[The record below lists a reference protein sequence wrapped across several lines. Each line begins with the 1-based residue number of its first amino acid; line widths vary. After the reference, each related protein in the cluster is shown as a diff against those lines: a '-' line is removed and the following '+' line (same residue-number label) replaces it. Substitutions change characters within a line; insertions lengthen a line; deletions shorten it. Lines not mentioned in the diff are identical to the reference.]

1 MRTTFL
7 QPLRTVALLALLWVL
22 PQSHTSAQ
30 EFEVDGIWY
39 SVLSESEVK
48 SIPTPGYENLWETP
62 CYGGDTI
69 QIPETVTYEDVVYTV
84 TTIGRGTFNGE
95 YMMIFSGTST
105 IILPHTITKIESEA
119 FYARHAPFLK
129 FIQCMATT
137 PPECAEGALDMGAVP
152 TIYVPEGAKE
162 AYQKAGGW
170 KDFYI
175 MEGEMIPDFTVDE
188 IGFHVQTDTT
198 VVVSWA
204 QMKELYIPEIVSDGI
219 REYKVT
225 AIMPH
230 MNCDVAFCYNS
241 PYEKVVIPS
250 TIRSLGDCCFWG
262 AYELHTIVMR
272 SKTPLPFN
280 RALEPNKSIALYVP
294 KGSLQ
299 AYQEADDWK
308 EFTIVEGEPVPDFT
322 VDGLTYRIKPGT
334 NSVSIVACN
343 DMSAFVGNVVIPE
356 KINYGEEEFAVAEI
370 ANDVFSNIS
379 GLTGITLPSSMKRI
393 GNDNFSYCW
402 DLKYVQIS
410 ANEPPICGEY
420 AFSGITDRV
429 LLYVPEGY
437 SVNYQSAEI
446 WKDFTTVIEGE
457 AVPDFSIDGIT
468 YRATSGTNVCIISCD
483 NAAELDGNLII
494 ADSVCYRER
503 RFAVTSIEAHT
514 FSIAW
519 NITGLVLP
527 STLASVGEYA
537 FAGCSSL
544 QYVQIEAQNPPACHS
559 NTFNASISEN
569 TILYIP
575 KQTSEVYKLADGWNG
590 FAQYVEGVYIPDFT
604 VDNLTYH
611 ITPGADK
618 ASLIACDD
626 VSVLSG
632 DIFIPDTVSNG
643 KYKFVVLEIK
653 DGVFR
658 DAKDITGLI
667 LPSTIESIGNYA
679 FAGCTG
685 LQYIQVM
692 ATVPPSCSTE
702 AFYGVDV
709 ILYVP
714 KGTYEAYK
722 EAEGWS
728 SFSNIIDGEP
738 IPDFTVNGL
747 TYHQL
752 SKTTVSLIDGTSAN
766 GDVSIP
772 ETVQYNDVYYTVTE
786 IGDTA
791 FYQCAN
797 MISVTIPKSVTN
809 VASEAFYECTGLK
822 YVEIAD
828 GDTPLSFKDNYQFW
842 TSPLDSAYIGRDLEY
857 GSATKYGGN
866 SPFVGRTSAFYTPIK
881 KVIFGDSVTVVGK
894 SLFRYS
900 VSLESV
906 ILGENVTEIESSAF
920 GGCTSLKTVVCNAVT
935 PPTCR
940 NTEFRN
946 TSATLYVPEGTL
958 EAYQT
963 ARGWN
968 VFAKIIDSPYVPDF
982 VVDGIKYTLLGKGQ
996 VGVVAINEVT
1006 KYEGD
1011 IVLPET
1017 VTFEGVT
1024 YTLTTICSG
1033 AFYQCNDLKSVSI
1046 PATVTAIE
1054 EEAFYSC
1061 SPRIECKAMIPPT
1074 CTRYSFSNVSS
1085 KVYIP
1090 EGTLELYQDA
1100 TGWKDFSYLIDV
1112 AYVPDFTFDGVRY
1125 TQVSKGKVGV
1135 DALVLW
1141 ETDIDILL
1149 PETVEHEGVVY
1160 HLTEICEGA
1169 FSDRHLSSI
1178 AIPEG
1183 LTAIRDYAF
1192 YNCYQLKSI
1201 KLPDSLTT
1209 LGASAFAGCSQL
1221 RKVTI
1226 PEGVTSIEYSTFE
1239 WCPIDTMIVK
1249 SMTPPNVKSSNA
1261 LGGAYQSVGVLVVPT
1276 GALQAY
1282 MTARSWRE
1290 FYKIE
1295 EESGYSNVFEVD
1307 GVHYKMYSV
1316 EDSVVTVVGA
1326 SASEIIIPDS
1336 VVYDKKYAVKVI
1348 GNGAFS
1354 GNTELESVVISE
1366 GVTTLGSSAFA
1377 NCSNLRSIS
1386 IPSTLVNGN
1395 FSYQYREYNRN
1406 YSPAFYGCT
1415 GLENITVAEG
1425 HPNLDSRNDCNAL
1438 IWTNEGWNG
1447 VELMMG
1453 CKNTVIPD
1461 GVTQIAPYA
1470 FGDTGIEK
1478 VAIPNSVTRI
1488 GTQAFQGC
1496 GSLTTL
1502 QIGSGL
1508 TEFSYPAIYDDLG
1521 TSVRQSFTG
1530 CYNLRTIVI
1539 DEANPLVDSRGNCNA
1554 IIETATNTILL
1565 GCNGT
1570 TIPEGV
1576 TAVLPNAFSQCHYLE
1591 SLYVPA
1597 SLTSIP
1603 LGSFNGCRSL
1613 KSIVVDEA
1621 NTAYDSRNNC
1631 NAIIETATDTLIR
1644 GCMNT
1649 VIPED
1654 VVCIGHYAFAECLGL
1669 EEILIPDA
1677 VHTIGSNAFQ
1687 LCNYLRTI
1695 TFGSGLKSI
1704 GSLPFG
1710 DIYWD
1715 FQMFS
1720 LNSIVFKGSV
1730 PPVFEDQSGFSS
1742 LMHSYVQLVV
1752 PGGSLSAY
1760 QSADVWKDFAHIT
1773 EGEGAVEF
1781 EYDGICYRIILGND
1795 SAMVRPRLDKESAT
1809 MESTYPDSI
1818 VIPETVWYDNKEYV
1832 VNAIGEYA
1840 FYDCKLNY
1848 LSIPATVERVG
1859 YNGLSTAFTGTV
1871 ICYAAIPPLCLES
1884 YIWSV
1889 SNDAVLRVPKESI
1902 ELYEQAVFWQHFFRW
1917 ANVEAIEDVTG
1928 IESAEADVP
1937 YMHTDAV
1944 YDLSGR
1950 RIADVENLKSG
1961 IYIVNG
1967 KKVVIK

>member
-1 MRTTFL
+1 MKTTFL

-39 SVLSESEVK
+39 SVLSENKVK

-95 YMMIFSGTST
+95 CWVIFSSTST

-119 FYARHAPFLK
+119 FNARHAPFLK

-299 AYQEADDWK
+299 AYQEADGWK

-468 YRATSGTNVCIISCD
+468 YRATSGTNVSIISCD
-483 NAAELDGNLII
+483 NAPELDGNLII

-544 QYVQIEAQNPPACHS
+544 RYVQIEAQNPPACHS
-559 NTFNASISEN
+559 NTFNTSISEN

-604 VDNLTYH
+604 IDNLTYH

-618 ASLIACDD
+618 ASLIACSD
-626 VSVLSG
+626 VSVLTG
-632 DIFIPDTVSNG
+632 DLIIPDTISNG
-643 KYKFVVLEIK
+643 LYKFVVSEIM

-658 DAKDITGLI
+658 NAMNVTGLI
-667 LPSTIESIGNYA
+667 LPSTIERIGSYA
-679 FAGCTG
+679 FGSCTG

-714 KGTYEAYK
+714 KGTYEAYQT
-722 EAEGWS
+722 AEGWS

-752 SKTTVSLIDGTSAN
+752 SNTTVSLIDGTSAN

-797 MISVTIPKSVTN
+797 MISVTIPKSITR
-809 VASEAFYECTGLK
+809 VASKAFYECTGLR
-822 YVEIAD
+822 YVEITD
-828 GDTPLSFKDNYQFW
+828 GNTPLSFTDNYQFW
-842 TSPLDSAYIGRDLEY
+842 TSPLDSAYIGRNLEY
-857 GSATKYGGN
+857 HSLAKYGGN
-866 SPFVGRTSAFYTPIK
+866 SPFVGTTSSQYAPMK
-881 KVIFGDSVTVVGK
+881 KVVFGDSVTVVGN

-906 ILGENVTEIESSAF
+906 VLGKNVTKIGNSSFAN
-920 GGCTSLKTVVCNAVT
+920 CTSIKVVVCNAMT

-958 EAYQT
+958 EAYQ
-963 ARGWN
+963 AASGWK
-968 VFAKIIDSPYVPDF
+968 VFKKIIDAAYAPDF
-982 VVDGIKYTLLGKGQ
+982 MVDGIKYMVTSKGE
-996 VGVVAINEVT
+996 VGVVAINDET

-1017 VTFEGVT
+1017 VTYGGVT

-1033 AFYQCNDLKSVSI
+1033 AFNQCYDLKSVSI
-1046 PATVTAIE
+1046 PVTVTAIE

-1061 SPRIECKAMIPPT
+1061 SPRIECKAMTPPT

-1090 EGTLELYQDA
+1090 EGTLELYQAA
-1100 TGWKDFSYLIDV
+1100 TGWKDITYLIDA
-1112 AYVPDFTFDGVRY
+1112 AYVPDFTVDGVTY
-1125 TQVSKGKVGV
+1125 TQLGKESVGV
-1135 DALVLW
+1135 ILIEPVSIDGNGRWISELVLPA
-1141 ETDIDILL
+1141 TI
-1149 PETVEHEGVVY
+1149 EHEGITY
-1160 HLTEICEGA
+1160 RLTEICSTG
-1169 FSDRHLSSI
+1169 LSGSSWLRSI
-1178 AIPEG
+1178 VIPDG
-1183 LTAIRDYAF
+1183 VAAIRSYAF
-1192 YNCYQLKSI
+1192 GNCRS
-1201 KLPDSLTT
+1201 
-1209 LGASAFAGCSQL
+1209 L

-1226 PEGVTSIEYSTFE
+1226 PKDITNIDYGTFE

-1249 SMTPPNVKSSNA
+1249 SMTPPRVWDDRA
-1261 LGGAYQSVGVLVVPT
+1261 LGDNYMDNGVLIIPT
-1276 GALQAY
+1276 GSLESY
-1282 MTARSWRE
+1282 MNAQDWQD

-1295 EESGYSNVFEVD
+1295 EESGYSNVFDVD
-1307 GVHYKMYSV
+1307 GVFYKMASL

-1336 VVYDKKYAVKVI
+1336 VVYDKNYAVKVI

-1377 NCSNLRSIS
+1377 DCSNLRSIS

-1395 FSYQYREYNRN
+1395 FSYNVRGYST

-1438 IWTNEGWNG
+1438 IWTNEGQDE
-1447 VELMMG
+1447 VHLMMG
-1453 CKNTVIPD
+1453 CKTTVIPD
-1461 GVTQIAPYA
+1461 GVTVIGEYA
-1470 FGDTGIEK
+1470 FHSTDIEK
-1478 VAIPNSVTRI
+1478 VIIPNSVTRL
-1488 GTQAFQGC
+1488 GYGAFFQC
-1496 GSLTTL
+1496 SNLTTL

-1508 TEFSYPAIYDDLG
+1508 TEFSYAGDVSEPFI
-1521 TSVRQSFTG
+1521 S

-1539 DEANPLVDSRGNCNA
+1539 DETNPLVDSRNNCNA

-1576 TAVLPNAFSQCHYLE
+1576 TAVNPDAFSQCHYLE

-1603 LGSFNGCRSL
+1603 LGSFNGCRRL

-1621 NTAYDSRNNC
+1621 NTMYDSRNNC

-1649 VIPED
+1649 IVPED
-1654 VVCIGHYAFAECLGL
+1654 VVCIGHCAFAECLGL
-1669 EEILIPDA
+1669 EGIVIPDA
-1677 VHTIGSNAFQ
+1677 VHTIG
-1687 LCNYLRTI
+1687 NYALAAIHLRTI
-1695 TFGSGLKSI
+1695 TLGSGLKSM
-1704 GSLPFG
+1704 GSFPFG
-1710 DIYWD
+1710 DMRWSI
-1715 FQMFS
+1715 QPAKP

-1752 PGGSLSAY
+1752 PEGSLAAY
-1760 QSADVWKDFAHIT
+1760 QSTDVWKDFVHIT

-1781 EYDGICYRIILGND
+1781 EYDGICYRIIIGND
-1795 SAMVRPRLDKESAT
+1795 SAMVRPRFDKESTT
-1809 MESTYPDSI
+1809 MASAYPDSI

-1840 FYDCKLNY
+1840 FYDCELNH
-1848 LSIPATVERVG
+1848 LSIPATVEKVG
-1859 YNGLSTAFTGTV
+1859 YNGLSAAFTGTV
-1871 ICYAAIPPLCLES
+1871 ICYAAIPPICLEND
-1884 YIWSV
+1884 IWSV

-1950 RIADVENLKSG
+1950 RIADVESLKSG

>member
-1 MRTTFL
+1 MKTTFL

-39 SVLSESEVK
+39 SVLSENKVK

-95 YMMIFSGTST
+95 CWVIFSSTST

-119 FYARHAPFLK
+119 FNARHAPFLK

-299 AYQEADDWK
+299 AYQEADGWK

-429 LLYVPEGY
+429 LLYVPEGH

-468 YRATSGTNVCIISCD
+468 YRATSGTNVSIISCD
-483 NAAELDGNLII
+483 NAPELDGNLII

-604 VDNLTYH
+604 IDNLTYH

-618 ASLIACDD
+618 ASLIACSD
-626 VSVLSG
+626 VSVLTG
-632 DIFIPDTVSNG
+632 DLIIPDTISNG
-643 KYKFVVLEIK
+643 LYKFVVSEIM

-658 DAKDITGLI
+658 NAMNVTGLI
-667 LPSTIESIGNYA
+667 LPSTIERIGSYA
-679 FAGCTG
+679 FGSCTR

-714 KGTYEAYK
+714 KGTYEAYQT
-722 EAEGWS
+722 AEGWS

-752 SKTTVSLIDGTSAN
+752 SNTTVSLIDGTSAN

-797 MISVTIPKSVTN
+797 MISVTIPKSITR
-809 VASEAFYECTGLK
+809 VASKAFYECTGLR
-822 YVEIAD
+822 YVKITD
-828 GDTPLSFKDNYQFW
+828 GNTPLSFTDNYQFW

-857 GSATKYGGN
+857 HSLAKYGGN
-866 SPFVGRTSAFYTPIK
+866 SPFVGTTSSQYAPMK
-881 KVIFGDSVTVVGK
+881 KVVFGDSVTVVGN

-906 ILGENVTEIESSAF
+906 VLGKNVTKIGNSSFAN
-920 GGCTSLKTVVCNAVT
+920 CTSIKVVVCNAMT

-958 EAYQT
+958 EAYQ
-963 ARGWN
+963 AASGWK
-968 VFAKIIDSPYVPDF
+968 VFKKIIDAAYAPDF
-982 VVDGIKYTLLGKGQ
+982 MVDGIKYMVTSKGE
-996 VGVVAINEVT
+996 VGVVAINDET

-1017 VTFEGVT
+1017 VTYGGVT

-1033 AFYQCNDLKSVSI
+1033 AFNGCDKLESVSI

-1061 SPRIECKAMIPPT
+1061 SPRIECKAMTPPT
-1074 CTRYSFSNVSS
+1074 CTKYSFSNVSS

-1112 AYVPDFTFDGVRY
+1112 AYVPDFTVDGVTY
-1125 TQVSKGKVGV
+1125 TQLGKESVGV
-1135 DALVLW
+1135 IFIEPVSIDGNGRWISELVLPA
-1141 ETDIDILL
+1141 TI
-1149 PETVEHEGVVY
+1149 EHEGITY
-1160 HLTEICEGA
+1160 RLTEICSTG
-1169 FSDRHLSSI
+1169 LSGSSWLRSI
-1178 AIPEG
+1178 VIPDG
-1183 LTAIRDYAF
+1183 VVAIRSYAF
-1192 YNCYQLKSI
+1192 RNCRS
-1201 KLPDSLTT
+1201 
-1209 LGASAFAGCSQL
+1209 L

-1226 PEGVTSIEYSTFE
+1226 PKDITNIDYGTFE

-1249 SMTPPNVKSSNA
+1249 SMTPPRVWDDRA
-1261 LGGAYQSVGVLVVPT
+1261 LGDNYMDNGVLIVPT

-1282 MTARSWRE
+1282 MSAKYWQN

-1295 EESGYSNVFEVD
+1295 EESRYSNVFDVD
-1307 GVHYKMYSV
+1307 GVSYKMASL
-1316 EDSVVTVVGA
+1316 EDFVVTVVGA

-1336 VVYDKKYAVKVI
+1336 VVYDKNYAVKVI
-1348 GNGAFS
+1348 GNSAFS
-1354 GNTELESVVISE
+1354 GNTELKSVVISE

-1377 NCSNLRSIS
+1377 DCSNLRSIS

-1395 FSYQYREYNRN
+1395 FSYNVRGYST

-1415 GLENITVAEG
+1415 GLESITVAEG

-1438 IWTNEGWNG
+1438 IWTNEGQDE
-1447 VELMMG
+1447 VHLMMG
-1453 CKNTVIPD
+1453 CKTTVIPD
-1461 GVTQIAPYA
+1461 GVTVIGEYA
-1470 FGDTGIEK
+1470 FHSTDIEK
-1478 VAIPNSVTRI
+1478 VIIPNSVTRL
-1488 GTQAFQGC
+1488 GYGAFFQC
-1496 GSLTTL
+1496 SNLTTL

-1508 TEFSYPAIYDDLG
+1508 TEFSYAGDVSEPFI
-1521 TSVRQSFTG
+1521 S

-1539 DEANPLVDSRGNCNA
+1539 DETNPLVDSRNNCNA

-1576 TAVLPNAFSQCHYLE
+1576 TAVNPDAFSKCHYLE

-1603 LGSFNGCRSL
+1603 LGSFNGCRRL

-1621 NTAYDSRNNC
+1621 NTMYDSRNNC

-1649 VIPED
+1649 IVPED
-1654 VVCIGHYAFAECLGL
+1654 VVCIGHCAFAECLGL

-1677 VHTIGSNAFQ
+1677 VHTIG
-1687 LCNYLRTI
+1687 NYALAAIHLRTI
-1695 TFGSGLKSI
+1695 TLGSGLKSM
-1704 GSLPFG
+1704 GSFPFG
-1710 DIYWD
+1710 DMRWSI
-1715 FQMFS
+1715 QPAKP

-1752 PGGSLSAY
+1752 PEGSLAAY
-1760 QSADVWKDFAHIT
+1760 QSTDVWKDFVHIT

-1781 EYDGICYRIILGND
+1781 EYDGICYRIIIGND
-1795 SAMVRPRLDKESAT
+1795 SAMVRPRFDKESTT
-1809 MESTYPDSI
+1809 MASAYPDSI

-1840 FYDCKLNY
+1840 FYDCELNH
-1848 LSIPATVERVG
+1848 LSIPATVEKVG
-1859 YNGLSTAFTGTV
+1859 YNGLSAAFTGTV
-1871 ICYAAIPPLCLES
+1871 ICYAAIPPICLEND
-1884 YIWSV
+1884 IWSV

-1937 YMHTDAV
+1937 YMLTDAV